1 MFIYFPPFQLFTVVA
16 DTTDFLVDNLMDY
29 FQGGLMDMAA
39 WTNRK
44 WHDAITMI
52 ENGTRQVGKRRHI
65 HSQMQLA
72 ARSMTKKNNYNF
84 SKIDINNR

>member
-65 HSQMQLA
+65 QSNA
-72 ARSMTKKNNYNF
+72 TSCEIYNEKKPIIISAR
-84 SKIDINNR
+84 

>member
-1 MFIYFPPFQLFTVVA
+1 MFTVVA

>member
-72 ARSMTKKNNYNF
+72 ARSMTKKKT
-84 SKIDINNR
+84 SIISAR